1 MLRLELGASNA
12 LARALVVIHGAGAAC
27 LGWWIPGYAGPAMA
41 LLVLGLGAVSIFDR
55 ALLRNRA
62 SPSTLELSADG
73 AVTLGLKDG
82 RRQVCRAGARRY
94 VGNRWVILDLSG
106 SRRRLLL
113 VARDMLSPADFRR
126 LKLWALW
133 GRVPGAAHPAL
144 AG

>member
-12 LARALVVIHGAGAAC
+12 LAAVLIVIHGAGAAC
-27 LGWWIPGYAGPAMA
+27 LAGWLPGYAGPAMA

-62 SPSTLELSADG
+62 SPSALELSADG
-73 AVTLGLKDG
+73 AVTLESKDS

-94 VGNRWVILDLSG
+94 VGNRWVILDLS
-106 SRRRLLL
+106 SSPRRLLL
-113 VARDMLSPADFRR
+113 VASDMLSPADFRR

-133 GRVPGAAHPAL
+133 GRVPGAARPAL
-144 AG
+144 AI

>member
-12 LARALVVIHGAGAAC
+12 LAGALVLIHGTGAAC

-62 SPSTLELSADG
+62 SPSALELSADG
-73 AVTLGLKDG
+73 AVTLESKDG

-94 VGNRWVILDLSG
+94 VGNRWVILDLSA
-106 SRRRLLL
+106 SPRRLLL

-144 AG
+144 AV